1 VWGYPWTP
9 LIFAKHMAL
18 KKVLGPLTKNWVPHD
33 VRDIGDFAIQR
44 LEPVD
49 IGKKY
54 NLSRERLTCA
64 FSRSTCSCLPLSDS
78 GKGSQRQWP

>member
-1 VWGYPWTP
+1 
-9 LIFAKHMAL
+9 
-18 KKVLGPLTKNWVPHD
+18 

-64 FSRSTCSCLPLSDS
+64 FSRSTAPVCLCQILEKEASAD
-78 GKGSQRQWP
+78 GHDG